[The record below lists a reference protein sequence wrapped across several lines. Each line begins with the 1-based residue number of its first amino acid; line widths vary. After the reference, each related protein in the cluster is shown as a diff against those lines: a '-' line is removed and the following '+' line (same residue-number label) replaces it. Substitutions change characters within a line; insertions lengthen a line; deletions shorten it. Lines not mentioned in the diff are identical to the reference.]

1 MNPQNETGW
10 LPDFLYVD
18 GAFEAGL
25 AMFAGPDGRIS
36 RFSRSP
42 DDLRRAVRLTAR
54 AMLPGMIDC
63 HSHAFQRVIR
73 GRTERRS
80 AASRDTFWTWRES
93 MYHAA
98 NRLDPG
104 GVYASARMAFLEM
117 LLSGI
122 TTVGEFHYLHHGPGG
137 FPYDDRNLL
146 ATEVLRAAG
155 DVGLRIA
162 LLRTAYVRAG
172 WMKDAD
178 PGQARFLT
186 PRASDFIDDTE
197 NLRSDVRRDAKPG
210 RAWVG
215 VAPHSVRA
223 VPLDYLREAAAY
235 AKAENM
241 PLHMHVAEQ
250 PAEIDACLDEH
261 GVRPVELLARERIL
275 DGHFTAVH
283 AVHIVAEEIVQLGS
297 AGASLCAC
305 PTTERNLGD
314 GALAADR
321 LIEAG
326 AEICLGS
333 DSNAQID
340 LLEDA
345 RTLEYN
351 LRMAKLERAVLAPD
365 EGRESLAKRLFHCAT
380 EAGAASLRA
389 PGGKLAAGFPADFF
403 TVDLN
408 DVALAGADR
417 FSLLSHV
424 VFAGARAAVRDV
436 YVDGEAVVRDG
447 RHPLQDEIA
456 AEFAVLQRELW
467 GPAR

>member
-1 MNPQNETGW
+1 MNPPNGTGW

-18 GAFEAGL
+18 GAFETGL
-25 AMFAGPDGRIS
+25 AMFAGPDGRIT
-36 RFSRSP
+36 RFSRTP
-42 DDLRRAVRLTAR
+42 EDLQRAVRLPLR

-98 NRLDPG
+98 NLLDPA
-104 GVYASARMAFLEM
+104 GVYDSARMAFLEM

-122 TTVGEFHYLHHGPGG
+122 TTVGEFHYLHHGPRGV
-137 FPYDDRNLL
+137 PYEDRNLL
-146 ATEVLRAAG
+146 AKEVLRAASG
-155 DVGLRIA
+155 VGLRIA

-172 WMKDAD
+172 WNKSPD
-178 PGQARFLT
+178 PGQSRFIT
-186 PRASDFIDDTE
+186 SHAADFIAGTE
-197 NLRSDVRRDAKPG
+197 SLRSDVRSGAKPG
-210 RAWVG
+210 SAWVG
-215 VAPHSVRA
+215 VAPHSIRA
-223 VPLDYLREAAAY
+223 VPLEYLREISAY
-235 AKAENM
+235 AKVEGL
-241 PLHMHVAEQ
+241 PLHMHVSEQ
-250 PAEIDACLDEH
+250 PAEIEACLAEH
-261 GVRPVELLARERIL
+261 GSRPVELLTREGIL
-275 DGHFTAVH
+275 DERFTAVH
-283 AVHIVAEEIVQLGS
+283 AVHIAPDEIRQLGS
-297 AGASLCAC
+297 AGASICAC

-314 GALAADR
+314 GTLAADR

-326 AEICLGS
+326 AGICLGS

-345 RTLEYN
+345 RLLEYN

-365 EGRESLAKRLFHCAT
+365 EGRESLARRLFHCAT
-380 EAGAASLRA
+380 EAGATSLSA

-417 FSLLSHV
+417 DSLLSHL
-424 VFAGARAAVRDV
+424 VFAGSRAAVRDV
-436 YVDGEAVVRDG
+436 YVDGEAMVSEG
-447 RHPLQDEIA
+447 RHRLQDEIVHK
-456 AEFAVLQRELW
+456 FTVLQDNLW
-467 GPAR
+467 GSAR